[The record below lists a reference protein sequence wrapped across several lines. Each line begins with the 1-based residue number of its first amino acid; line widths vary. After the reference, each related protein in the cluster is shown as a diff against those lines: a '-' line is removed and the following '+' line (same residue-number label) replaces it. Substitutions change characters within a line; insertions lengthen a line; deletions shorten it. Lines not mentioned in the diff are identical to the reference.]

1 MNNFNE
7 LRATVKSDLDVA
19 QTRAYE
25 ELRTLWEKLRET
37 PMGVIPPEVL
47 KEGANGTGYY
57 DGLLTIKTPMSVMYK
72 GVDEFGRMVICW
84 CDGGCRQQVV
94 FDRYGE
100 RNGMLISQR
109 NAVPSI
115 YLAEEVL
122 YLLRQ
127 AVANAWKQDD
137 WIPFP
142 TQLSEAA

>member
-1 MNNFNE
+1 MNNFLE
-7 LRATVKSDLDVA
+7 LQSAVKTDLSVA

-25 ELRTLWEKLRET
+25 ELRQLWEQLREV
-37 PMGVIPPEVL
+37 PMGVIPDEVL

-57 DGLLTIKTPMSVMYK
+57 DGLLTIKTEMGVLYK
-72 GVDEFGRMVICW
+72 GTDEWGRMVVVW
-84 CDGGCRQQVV
+84 RDGGCRQQCV

-115 YLAEEVL
+115 YQAEEVL

-127 AVANAWKQDD
+127 ALAQAWKQNDN
-137 WIPFP
+137 IPFP
-142 TQLSEAA
+142 APLSEAA